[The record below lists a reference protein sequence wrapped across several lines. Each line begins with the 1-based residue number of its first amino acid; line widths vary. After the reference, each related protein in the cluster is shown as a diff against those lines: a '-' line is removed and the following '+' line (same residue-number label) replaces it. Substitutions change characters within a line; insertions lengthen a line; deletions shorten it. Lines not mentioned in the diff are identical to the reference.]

1 MSTIATKAPETF
13 FNNHIESLPENCILG
28 NTNSNAFEKHLS
40 MYCLDIRK
48 KKCQEFHLNIFLKLF
63 LLIL

>member
-48 KKCQEFHLNIFLKLF
+48 KNAKNSI
-63 LLIL
+63 